1 MGFNFKNT
9 VTVFSNVLGLVLFT
23 ILKMKS
29 KIFSLPQAELEYFPH
44 FLNTEKANFLF
55 EKLLK
60 EVSWQQQNIKLFGKE
75 SPQPRLTAFF
85 AEKGISYTYSGLQLK
100 PETFSSEILDLKQQ
114 TEEVSG
120 FEFNTCLANL
130 YRDGND
136 SMGWHADDEQVL
148 GKNPVIASISLGG
161 VRSFQ
166 FKHKTNK
173 NLKEKIEL
181 QHGSL
186 LIMKGSMQHYWKHQ
200 LPKTKK
206 DVSPR
211 INLTFRQIQ

>member
-44 FLNTEKANFLF
+44 FLKTEKANLLF

-75 SPQPRLTAFF
+75 IPQPRLTAFF

-114 TEEVSG
+114 TEEISG

-148 GKNPVIASISLGG
+148 GTNPVIASISLGG

-166 FKHKTNK
+166 FKHKTK

-206 DVSPR
+206 EVSPR

>member
-9 VTVFSNVLGLVLFT
+9 ATVFSNVLGLVLFT

-60 EVSWQQQNIKLFGKE
+60 EVSYQQQNIKLFGKE
-75 SPQPRLTAFF
+75 IPQPRLTAFF
-85 AEKGISYTYSGLQLK
+85 AEIGISYTYSGLQLK

-114 TEEVSG
+114 TEELSG

-186 LIMKGSMQHYWKHQ
+186 LIMKGSMQHFWKHQ

-206 DVSPR
+206 EVSPR
-211 INLTFRQIQ
+211 INLTFRKIQ

>member
-75 SPQPRLTAFF
+75 IPQPRLTAFF

-206 DVSPR
+206 EVSPR
-211 INLTFRQIQ
+211 INLTFRKIQ